1 MLIFFFF
8 WEKSKICL
16 VISLSFPCLKNSVLY
31 LADYCCF
38 PSLQAKYWKQ
48 YVEAQMVVN
57 NDEATKQIFS
67 RCLLNCLQIPLW
79 YIIFYSQNTVCKIL
93 LALSWS
99 LPNLIDKRFFSCIFL
114 VIPCYDVVYFY
125 IWMSRNWGELLLLS
139 IESNVTSNY
148 NDLCLEPTRS
158 SSACLYHL
166 VKTT

>member
-1 MLIFFFF
+1 M
-8 WEKSKICL
+8 EKSKICL
-16 VISLSFPCLKNSVLY
+16 VISLSFLCLENSVLY

-79 YIIFYSQNTVCKIL
+79 YIIFYSQNTVCNIL

-99 LPNLIDKRFFSCIFL
+99 LPNLVDKTFFL
-114 VIPCYDVVYFY
+114 VFFWWFHVMMSYAFIF
-125 IWMSRNWGELLLLS
+125 WMSRNWGELLLLS
-139 IESNVTSNY
+139 IESMWQVITMICVLNPS
-148 NDLCLEPTRS
+148 D
-158 SSACLYHL
+158 HL
-166 VKTT
+166 LHAFTT